1 MTDGKIPVSFPRKT
15 KPIYPCEKYQ
25 IEGKHPESCSHMPR
39 RSCSTRFMGSIKMIS
54 TLKIGEEF
62 VKRMY
67 DDYAIG
73 KWIVHQKNS
82 ADFD

>member
-1 MTDGKIPVSFPRKT
+1 
-15 KPIYPCEKYQ
+15 
-25 IEGKHPESCSHMPR
+25 
-39 RSCSTRFMGSIKMIS
+39 MIS